1 MGSPTFT
8 KMSTKLL
15 LAAFALLAVA
25 NATDVYTSGWTSSGP
40 SGGCSGYC
48 AGNPS
53 DSVKITLAK
62 CTYVDSVSLYTMIIS
77 VTGGYTWQT
86 FSDASCSTQTGI
98 NDALSVD
105 TCTSHPGTSSTP
117 CVQVL
122 RAGSGYASGASNTYD
137 CTSGTCGDCIACS
150 ASHATIGIMAILVGL
165 AANLLA

>member
-1 MGSPTFT
+1 MGSPSFS

-25 NATDVYTSGWTSSGP
+25 NATDVYTSGWTYEGP
-40 SGGCSGYC
+40 LCSGHC

-53 DSVKITLAK
+53 DSVKFTLAK
-62 CTYVDSVSLYTMIIS
+62 CTYVDSLSLYTMISS
-77 VTGGYTWQT
+77 VTGGYTWQS
-86 FSDASCSTQTGI
+86 FSDASCSTLTGI
-98 NDALSVD
+98 NDGLSVD
-105 TCTSHPGTSSTP
+105 TCTEHPGTSYTP

-122 RAGSGYASGASNTYD
+122 RAGSGYASGATNTYD
-137 CTSGTCGDCIACS
+137 CTSGTCGDCITCS